1 MPNIL
6 LRSSTL
12 LAQGLFDAA
21 PRAPEPLPLVSLNM
35 SVDVL
40 DERAPPPPGM
50 FSAVFGGG
58 SGGTGGRSVRSNP
71 SEVSPTSGE
80 PTVALLPQVLPGEG
94 GSTFSDLVE
103 DAEVTNPSPIG
114 ASVGDLGD
122 DALLPA

>member
-40 DERAPPPPGM
+40 DERAPPPPGI

-58 SGGTGGRSVRSNP
+58 SGGRSVRSNA
-71 SEVSPTSGE
+71 SGTLSASGE

-94 GSTFSDLVE
+94 GSTFPDLVE

-122 DALLPA
+122 DAVLPA

>member
-1 MPNIL
+1 MPSIL

-21 PRAPEPLPLVSLNM
+21 PRAPEPLLLVSLSM

-40 DERAPPPPGM
+40 DARPPPPPGM
-50 FSAVFGGG
+50 FSADFGGG

-71 SEVSPTSGE
+71 SERSPASGD

-94 GSTFSDLVE
+94 GSTFSDRVDE
-103 DAEVTNPSPIG
+103 AEVTRPNPIG

-122 DALLPA
+122 EAVLPA